1 MCKCIIILSRFSQT
15 IIWTRSLQNN
25 YLNLF
30 TNEEIKISYAPAL
43 NALTWID
50 ILEGQVINIII
61 YKSITWRSIMI
72 FDSKIKFFKIKWS
85 K

>member
-61 YKSITWRSIMI
+61 YISITWQSIMI